1 MTGECLIKPLRGKEG
16 VVVEEYA
23 PTTGSSEEES
33 NHFYNDLESCIGKC
47 NQNEMLLIG
56 CAPCT

>member
-1 MTGECLIKPLRGKEG
+1 MIKPLRGKEG